1 GGESPSAW
9 GCRRGRRS
17 TRGWILMAAKAGG
30 KGKAKLGEY
39 KRKRDFGATPEP
51 APLKRRRKGDAPR
64 FVVQE
69 HSARRLH
76 WDLRLEHD
84 GVAAS
89 WAIPNGIPEDPAEN
103 RKAVHT
109 EDHPLSY
116 LEWEGEIP
124 AGEYGAGTMT
134 IWDSGTYELEK

>member
-1 GGESPSAW
+1 
-9 GCRRGRRS
+9 
-17 TRGWILMAAKAGG
+17 MAKA
-30 KGKAKLGEY
+30 KTKKAAELREY
-39 KRKRDFGATPEP
+39 ERKRDFGVTSEP
-51 APLKRRRKGDAPR
+51 APRRRQRKAKAAPR

-89 WAIPNGIPEDPAEN
+89 WAIPNGIPEDPGEN

-109 EDHPLSY
+109 EDHPLEY
-116 LEWEGEIP
+116 LEFEGEIP
-124 AGEYGAGTMT
+124 AGEYGAGTMG
-134 IWDSGTYELEK
+134 IWDRGT